1 METASAPHTFARPA
15 ADGSGE
21 RAARLRRWMRVSCTV
36 IEILVVE
43 TIVCGIA
50 AIPSVALWMQLAAS
64 TRDSPGLRVALTAL
78 FAVPSYVLFALIL
91 MACSAA
97 ATWITRARTAPDVEL
112 RLHDLD
118 WPLLRW
124 VRYMVATHIVR
135 ALAGW
140 LFRGS
145 PVWTTYLRL
154 NGARIGR
161 GVYVNTLAITDHNLL
176 ELGDGV
182 IIGDAVHISGH
193 TLERGVVKT
202 GRVVLASCVMVGL
215 GSVIGIGVVAETG
228 CQIGALSFVPKNAH
242 LEAGATYA
250 GVPARK
256 LGV

>member
-1 METASAPHTFARPA
+1 MATALARHPA
-15 ADGSGE
+15 IRTAVMST
-21 RAARLRRWMRVSCTV
+21 RLRRCIRVGWTV
-36 IEILVVE
+36 TEIVTVE
-43 TIVCGIA
+43 TIVCGVA
-50 AIPSVALWMQLAAS
+50 AMPSVALWMQLAVW
-64 TRDSPGLRVALTAL
+64 TPDSPGLRVAVTAL
-78 FAVPSYVLFALIL
+78 FAVPSYVLFALML
-91 MACSAA
+91 MGCSAA
-97 ATWITRARTAPDVEL
+97 ATWITRARTAPDLEL

-154 NGARIGR
+154 NGARVGR

-193 TLERGVVKT
+193 TIERGVVRT
-202 GRVVLASCVMVGL
+202 GRVVLASDVMVGL
-215 GSVIGIGVVAETG
+215 GSVIGIGVVADTG
-228 CQIGALSFVPKNAH
+228 CQIGALSFVPKHAH
-242 LEAGATYA
+242 LDAHTAYA